1 MQLCLLLLYLSISN
15 HGDRKNRGDFCHTKS
30 PFLPSRNA
38 LSLWEKAVF
47 EPSSIRFAMSEHSD
61 SEVDE
66 IDPSEKW
73 TPEEREQY
81 FNEMEECPLLMK
93 DYTEV

>member
-1 MQLCLLLLYLSISN
+1 
-15 HGDRKNRGDFCHTKS
+15 
-30 PFLPSRNA
+30 
-38 LSLWEKAVF
+38 
-47 EPSSIRFAMSEHSD
+47 MSEHSD

-66 IDPSEKW
+66 IAPSEKW

>member
-1 MQLCLLLLYLSISN
+1 
-15 HGDRKNRGDFCHTKS
+15 
-30 PFLPSRNA
+30 
-38 LSLWEKAVF
+38 
-47 EPSSIRFAMSEHSD
+47 MSEHSD

-93 DYTEV
+93 DYTEVRFAWAGLMGRRICEQTRVSRRCGALPMTRERTVSAMGTTDA

>member
-1 MQLCLLLLYLSISN
+1 MPHEI
-15 HGDRKNRGDFCHTKS
+15 T
-30 PFLPSRNA
+30 LPSVTKR
-38 LSLWEKAVF
+38 SLLVREKAVF
-47 EPSSIRFAMSEHSD
+47 EPTSFRFVMSEQTD